1 MKKSTTNPSPAGAT
15 KRDRWLKIGV
25 VGVALALAVSV
36 TPLLGTQADAA
47 KSETGACIQ
56 AESDSGK
63 FLSLHGSCG
72 DGDARPAPSEAP
84 AAPFALI
91 CKSPDY
97 RAIETTWPA
106 SSKQDQM
113 YRVEV
118 RSYGG
123 EWKLAKSVP
132 TTGYSADGRTLL
144 ALLGKNANG
153 EDVGATYSGQLRVV
167 YDTQGATRISTPIWF
182 SMTTTV
188 TAPSI
193 TC

>member
-1 MKKSTTNPSPAGAT
+1 MKKSITNPSLTAVT

-36 TPLLGTQADAA
+36 TPLLGAQADAA
-47 KSETGACIQ
+47 RSETGACIQ
-56 AESDSGK
+56 AESASGK
-63 FLSLHGSCG
+63 FLSFHGSCG
-72 DGDARPAPSEAP
+72 DGDARPVTNETP

-91 CKSPDY
+91 CKSPGY
-97 RAIETTWPA
+97 KAIETTWSA
-106 SSKQDQM
+106 SPDQDQM

-118 RSYGG
+118 RSYGD

-132 TTGYSADGRTLL
+132 TAGYSADGRTLL
-144 ALLGKNANG
+144 ALLGKDANG

-167 YDTQGATRISTPIWF
+167 YDTQGTTRTSTPIWF
-182 SMTTTV
+182 SATTTV